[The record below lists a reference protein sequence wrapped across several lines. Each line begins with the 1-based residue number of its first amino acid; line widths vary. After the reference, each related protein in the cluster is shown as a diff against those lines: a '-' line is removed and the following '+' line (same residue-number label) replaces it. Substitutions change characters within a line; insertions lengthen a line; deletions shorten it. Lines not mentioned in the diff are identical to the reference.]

1 MEIDLAGAV
10 GATASMPDDETIKGG
25 YEFTRT
31 FRRDGDKLV
40 FERRLSIGAVEFSPD
55 EYLSLRESIKRVEAA
70 ERAVG

>member
-31 FRRDGDKLV
+31 FRRDGESLSSRV
-40 FERRLSIGAVEFSPD
+40 GFRLALLNSRLTSI
-55 EYLSLRESIKRVEAA
+55 
-70 ERAVG
+70 